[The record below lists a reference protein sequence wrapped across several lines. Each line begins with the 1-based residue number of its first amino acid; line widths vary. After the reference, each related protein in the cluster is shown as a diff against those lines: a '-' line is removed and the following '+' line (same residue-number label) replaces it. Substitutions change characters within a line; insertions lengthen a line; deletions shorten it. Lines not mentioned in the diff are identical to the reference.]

1 MLRFAL
7 AALLLSSC
15 APAPPT
21 ARPRGG
27 DWLQE
32 DMIANPQNYVPP
44 QAASRQRLKAL
55 GLPDPTPASEPAF
68 MPPPAAA
75 PEPAPPPTL
84 GSTPTQQSN
93 RALDPKLTASLLP
106 IYSQA
111 VTREMRDPS
120 SVQFRDLK
128 VGRNT
133 EGGDTLCGELN
144 AKNGYGGYVGFDPFY
159 AEIIPT
165 PDPGRT
171 IATVFPASKVGLRY
185 VLDRCR

>member
-1 MLRFAL
+1 MLRFIL
-7 AALLLSSC
+7 VALLLTGC
-15 APAPPT
+15 APPAPVVT
-21 ARPRGG
+21 SDA
-27 DWLQE
+27 LQQ
-32 DMIANPQNYVPP
+32 DMIANPRKYVPP
-44 QAASRQRLKAL
+44 QAASSSPEFGAP
-55 GLPDPTPASEPAF
+55 GSPGTEAVDPFAPAPARTPAS
-68 MPPPAAA
+68 
-75 PEPAPPPTL
+75 
-84 GSTPTQQSN
+84 TPTRQSS
-93 RALDPKLTASLLP
+93 RPLDSKLTASLLP

-128 VGRNT
+128 VGRNA
-133 EGGDTLCGELN
+133 EGSDTLCGELN